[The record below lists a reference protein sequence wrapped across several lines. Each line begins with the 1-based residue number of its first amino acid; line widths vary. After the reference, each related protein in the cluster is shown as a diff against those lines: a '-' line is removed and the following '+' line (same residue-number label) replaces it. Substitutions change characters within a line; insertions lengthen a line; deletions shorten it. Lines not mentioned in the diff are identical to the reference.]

1 MDAQTCLHLL
11 REIKDVSLATIN
23 EEGHPEIRII
33 DMMLEEEGAL
43 IFCTSRGK
51 DFYAQLERDSHIAID
66 ALTKDWKMVRLMGTA
81 ERIKDDPH
89 AWIDRIFRENPS
101 MDDIYPGDSRYAL
114 EPFRIAAGEVELFDL
129 GTSPI
134 ERHTFALGAAQP
146 KPHGFKITDACI
158 GCGKCA
164 RVSRR
169 RRFLPAGPTPSC
181 RTTACTAASASRA
194 APSRP

>member
-1 MDAQTCLHLL
+1 
-11 REIKDVSLATIN
+11 
-23 EEGHPEIRII
+23 
-33 DMMLEEEGAL
+33 MMLEEEGAL

-114 EPFRIAAGEVELFDL
+114 EPFRIAKGEVELFDL

-146 KPHGFKITDACI
+146 KTRGFKITDACI
-158 GCGKCA
+158 GCGRCA
-164 RVSRR
+164 RICPQKAI
-169 RRFLPAGPTPSC
+169 LAGRPYSIMQDHCLHCGLCFESC
-181 RTTACTAASASRA
+181 PVQAIEKRG
-194 APSRP
+194 